1 MSNPMTPSNPS
12 MSDPNT
18 PEPNTSNSGTR
29 ESAPANEPVES
40 FKDVFSEYEKSH
52 SRKRE
57 PGAQGREGTVITVT
71 AESVVLDIG
80 FKTEGVLPLT
90 AFPADKPPKPGD
102 KVQVTVK
109 GRDPE
114 GYYELTRGKVERPTD
129 WASLEKAFAEK
140 LTIVGTVTGV
150 VKGGLSVDVGV
161 RAFMPASRSGTKDAS
176 ELEKLVEQEIRCRI
190 IKLDVTEE
198 DVVVDRRAIAEDEER
213 AGKERRYSELKEGD
227 TVQGEVRS
235 LTDYGAFVD
244 IGGADALL
252 HVGEISW
259 HRVNK
264 PSDVLS
270 TGQQIE
276 AKIIKIDSDKRRIAI
291 SMKQLQPHP
300 WDAVAEKYK
309 AGERVRGVVTRLMD
323 FGAFVEIEP
332 GIEGLIHIS
341 EMSWAKR
348 IRTPSDV
355 VKPGETVEAVILG
368 VKPGERR
375 LSLGLKQALGDPWV
389 GAAEKYAPG
398 TVIEG
403 PVTSLTKFG
412 AFVQLTEGIEGMI
425 HISEISAEKRINHP
439 QEVLRAGQVVKAQV
453 LALDTEKRLIRLS
466 MKQLVPTGLDEYLAE
481 HKEGDLVTGR
491 MTEVS
496 KGSARVE
503 LGEGVLATCRIPE
516 ERPAKDDE
524 RAEPAQSLSSKP
536 DLSSL
541 GSMLQ
546 ARWKSGP
553 PADEAKPE
561 AMRAGQIRKFRI
573 AKLDPA
579 TKKIELEFE

>member
-1 MSNPMTPSNPS
+1 MSEPSTSN
-12 MSDPNT
+12 
-18 PEPNTSNSGTR
+18 PNTSNSSTP
-29 ESAPANEPVES
+29 EPTPASEPAES
-40 FKDVFSEYEKSH
+40 FKDIFSEYEQSH
-52 SRKRE
+52 SRKKE
-57 PGAQGREGTVITVT
+57 PAAQGREGTVIAVT
-71 AESVVLDIG
+71 ADSIVLDIG

-90 AFPADKPPKPGD
+90 AFPADTPPKPGD
-102 KVQVTVK
+102 KVQVTIK

-140 LTIVGTVTGV
+140 STIMGTVTGV

-161 RAFMPASRSGTKDAS
+161 RAFMPASRSGTRDAS
-176 ELEKLVEQEIRCRI
+176 EMEKLVEQEIRCRI
-190 IKLDVTEE
+190 IKLDVEEE
-198 DVVVDRRAIAEDEER
+198 DVVVDRRALAEDEER
-213 AGKERRYSELKEGD
+213 AGKERRYSQLKEGD
-227 TVQGEVRS
+227 TVHGEVRS

-259 HRVNK
+259 RRVNK

-276 AKIIKIDSDKRRIAI
+276 AVIIKIDSDKHRIAI

-309 AGERVRGVVTRLMD
+309 PGERVRGTVTRIAD
-323 FGAFVEIEP
+323 FGAFVELEP

-348 IRTPSDV
+348 VRTAADV

-368 VKPGERR
+368 VNPAERR
-375 LSLGLKQALGDPWV
+375 ISLGLKQALGDPWA
-389 GAAEKYAPG
+389 GAAQKFAPG

-412 AFVQLTEGIEGMI
+412 AFVQLTEGVEGMI
-425 HISEISAEKRINHP
+425 HVSEISAENRINHP
-439 QEVLRAGQVVKAQV
+439 QEVLKAGQVVKAQV

-481 HKEGDLVTGR
+481 HKEGDIVTGR
-491 MTEVS
+491 MVELS
-496 KGSARVE
+496 EGRARVE

-516 ERPAKDDE
+516 EPSAKQE
-524 RAEPAQSLSSKP
+524 KRAERDSPASSSSSSSRP

-546 ARWKSGP
+546 ARWKSGG
-553 PADEAKPE
+553 ASEESKPE
-561 AMRAGQIRKFRI
+561 ALRPGQIRKFRI

-579 TKKIELEFE
+579 TKKIELELE

>member
-1 MSNPMTPSNPS
+1 MSNPAAPGSSPAS
-12 MSDPNT
+12 
-18 PEPNTSNSGTR
+18 
-29 ESAPANEPVES
+29 ESAESFPTES
-40 FKDVFSEYEKSH
+40 FKDIFSEYEQSH

-57 PGAQGREGTVITVT
+57 PGAQGREGTVIAVT
-71 AESVVLDIG
+71 ADSIVLDIG

-90 AFPADKPPKPGD
+90 AFPADTPPKPGD
-102 KVQVTVK
+102 KVQVTIK

-140 LTIVGTVTGV
+140 STIMGTVTGV

-161 RAFMPASRSGTKDAS
+161 RAFMPASRSGTRDAS
-176 ELEKLVEQEIRCRI
+176 EMEKLVEQEIRCRI
-190 IKLDVTEE
+190 IKLDVEEE
-198 DVVVDRRAIAEDEER
+198 DVVVDRRALAEDEER
-213 AGKERRYSELKEGD
+213 AGKERRYSQLKEGD
-227 TVQGEVRS
+227 TVHGEVRS

-259 HRVNK
+259 RRVNK

-270 TGQQIE
+270 VGQQIE
-276 AKIIKIDSDKRRIAI
+276 AVIIKIDSDKRRIAI

-309 AGERVRGVVTRLMD
+309 PGERVRGTVTRIAD
-323 FGAFVEIEP
+323 FGAFVELEP

-348 IRTPSDV
+348 VRTAADV

-368 VKPGERR
+368 VNPAERR
-375 LSLGLKQALGDPWV
+375 ISLGLKQALGDPWA
-389 GAAEKYAPG
+389 GAAQKFAPG

-412 AFVQLTEGIEGMI
+412 AFVQLTEGVEGMI
-425 HISEISAEKRINHP
+425 HVSEISAENRINHP
-439 QEVLRAGQVVKAQV
+439 QEVLKAGQVVKAQV

-481 HKEGDLVTGR
+481 HKEGDIVTGR
-491 MTEVS
+491 MVELS
-496 KGSARVE
+496 EGRARVE

-516 ERPAKDDE
+516 EPSAKQE
-524 RAEPAQSLSSKP
+524 KRAERDSPASSSSSSSRP

-546 ARWKSGP
+546 ARWKSGG
-553 PADEAKPE
+553 ASEESKPE
-561 AMRAGQIRKFRI
+561 ALRPGQIRKFRI

-579 TKKIELEFE
+579 TKKIELELE

>member
-1 MSNPMTPSNPS
+1 MTNPENPNPS
-12 MSDPNT
+12 LSESGISVPNSAA
-18 PEPNTSNSGTR
+18 P
-29 ESAPANEPVES
+29 ESAPAEPVES
-40 FKDVFSEYEKSH
+40 FADIFTEYEQSH

-57 PGAQGREGTVITVT
+57 PGTQRRDGTVIAVT
-71 AESVVLDIG
+71 ADSIILDIG
-80 FKTEGVLPLT
+80 FKTEGILSLT
-90 AFPADKPPKPGD
+90 AFPPDKPAKPGD

-114 GYYELTRGKVERPTD
+114 GYYELTRGKIERVTD
-129 WASLEKAFAEK
+129 WESLKKAFDEK
-140 LTIVGTVTGV
+140 STIVGMVTGV

-161 RAFMPASRSGTKDAS
+161 RAFMPASRSGTKDAA
-176 ELEKLVEQEIRCRI
+176 ELAKLVEQEIRCRI
-190 IKLDVTEE
+190 IKLDVDDE

-276 AKIIKIDSDKRRIAI
+276 AKIIKIDSEKRRIAI

-300 WDAVAEKYK
+300 WDAVAGKYK
-309 AGERVRGVVTRLMD
+309 AGERVRGTVTRLMD

-348 IRTPSDV
+348 VRTAGDV
-355 VKPGETVEAVILG
+355 VKVGETVEAVILG
-368 VKPGERR
+368 VKPEERR

-403 PVTSLTKFG
+403 PVTNITKFG
-412 AFVQLTEGIEGMI
+412 AFVQLTEGVEGMI
-425 HISEISAEKRINHP
+425 HISEITAEKRINHP
-439 QEVLRAGQVVKAQV
+439 QEVLKSGQVVKAQV

-481 HKEGDLVTGR
+481 HKEGDIVTGR
-491 MTEVS
+491 MTEVF
-496 KGSARVE
+496 GAAARVE
-503 LGEGVLATCRIPE
+503 LGEGVTATCRIPKTPPKAE
-516 ERPAKDDE
+516 KSAEAAAPSAK
-524 RAEPAQSLSSKP
+524 A

-546 ARWKSGP
+546 ARWKSGA
-553 PADEAKPE
+553 PADEVKPDS
-561 AMRAGQIRKFRI
+561 MRAGQIRKFRI

-579 TKKIELEFE
+579 SKKIELELE

>member
-1 MSNPMTPSNPS
+1 MTSSDPSTSEPNKSNPS
-12 MSDPNT
+12 AP
-18 PEPNTSNSGTR
+18 
-29 ESAPANEPVES
+29 ESAPANELTES
-40 FKDVFSEYEKSH
+40 FKDIFSEYEQSH

-57 PGAQGREGTVITVT
+57 PGAQGREGTVIAVT
-71 AESVVLDIG
+71 ADSIVLDIG

-102 KVQVTVK
+102 KVQVTIK

-140 LTIVGTVTGV
+140 STIIGTVTGV
-150 VKGGLSVDVGV
+150 VKGGLSVDIGV
-161 RAFMPASRSGTKDAS
+161 RAFMPASRSGTHDAS
-176 ELEKLVEQEIRCRI
+176 EMEKLVEQEIRCRI
-190 IKLDVTEE
+190 IKLDVEEE

-259 HRVNK
+259 RRVNK

-276 AKIIKIDSDKRRIAI
+276 ARIIKIDSEKRRVAI

-300 WDAVAEKYK
+300 WDAVAEKFK
-309 AGERVRGVVTRLMD
+309 AGERVHGTVTRLTD
-323 FGAFVEIEP
+323 YGAFVEIEP

-348 IRTPSDV
+348 VRTASDV

-368 VKPGERR
+368 VNAAERR
-375 LSLGLKQALGDPWV
+375 IALGLKQALGDPWI
-389 GAAEKYAPG
+389 GAAQKFAPG

-412 AFVQLTEGIEGMI
+412 AFVQLTEGVEGMI
-425 HISEISAEKRINHP
+425 HVSEISAEKRINHP
-439 QEVLRAGQVVKAQV
+439 QEVLKAGQVVKAQV

-481 HKEGDLVTGR
+481 HKEGDIVTGR
-491 MTEVS
+491 MIEVS
-496 KGSARVE
+496 EGRARVE

-516 ERPAKDDE
+516 EGSAKEDK
-524 RAEPAQSLSSKP
+524 RAERDSPASSSSSKP

-546 ARWKSGP
+546 ARWKSG
-553 PADEAKPE
+553 AAAEETKPE
-561 AMRAGQIRKFRI
+561 ALRIGQIRKFRI
-573 AKLDPA
+573 AKLEPV
-579 TKKIELEFE
+579 TKKIEVELE